1 MRRIES
7 QIDTNA
13 ADFKAN
19 FAAMS
24 ERLKE
29 FHARQHAARYER
41 PQRDI
46 ERLAR
51 QNKLGVRERLE
62 LLLDPGTPFLE
73 FSTLA
78 ACRDLAE
85 ALNAEVVL
93 ELTVPCERPVAEELE
108 AAHGSIVNVTSI
120 AVKQPVDGLI
130 LSNSVRAAVTGF
142 ARTLANEVARDGV
155 TVSDEDTITIT
166 AEAGGEIL
174 LADLP

>member
-51 QNKLGVRERLE
+51 QNKLGVRDRLE
-62 LLLDPGTPFLE
+62 LVIALRDP
-73 FSTLA
+73 LA
-78 ACRDLAE
+78 APARS
-85 ALNAEVVL
+85 
-93 ELTVPCERPVAEELE
+93 VA
-108 AAHGSIVNVTSI
+108 
-120 AVKQPVDGLI
+120 
-130 LSNSVRAAVTGF
+130 
-142 ARTLANEVARDGV
+142 
-155 TVSDEDTITIT
+155 
-166 AEAGGEIL
+166 
-174 LADLP
+174 

>member
-13 ADFKAN
+13 ADYKAN

-29 FHARQHAARYER
+29 FHARQHAARFER

-46 ERLAR
+46 DRLAR
-51 QNKLGVRERLE
+51 QNKLGVRERLK

-78 ACRDLAE
+78 ACREYDG
-85 ALNAEVVL
+85 VVPGAG
-93 ELTVPCERPVAEELE
+93 V
-108 AAHGSIVNVTSI
+108 
-120 AVKQPVDGLI
+120 
-130 LSNSVRAAVTGF
+130 VTGIGIVQGP
-142 ARTLANEVARDGV
+142 RGRH
-155 TVSDEDTITIT
+155 SCQ
-166 AEAGGEIL
+166 
-174 LADLP
+174 